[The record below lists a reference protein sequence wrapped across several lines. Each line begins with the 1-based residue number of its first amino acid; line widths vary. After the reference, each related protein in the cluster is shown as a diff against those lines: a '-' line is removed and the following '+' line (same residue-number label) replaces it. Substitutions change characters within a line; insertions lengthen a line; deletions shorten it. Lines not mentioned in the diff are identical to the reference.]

1 MISIA
6 PSRSRVW
13 EKLPEFTQFSY
24 FNSAIRFLHGKP
36 FTLKIYDFGLGNGEI
51 VSKQMPYFA
60 NCNYN
65 NRFLIFKFN

>member
-36 FTLKIYDFGLGNGEI
+36 FTLKIYDFGLGNGEWGN
-51 VSKQMPYFA
+51 SKQASKYHTLQIATIIIDF
-60 NCNYN
+60 
-65 NRFLIFKFN
+65 